1 MSDQTLFEE
10 TNTTPATPVTDNVQV
25 QTTDDG
31 YGSMLQGIKTADG
44 RQKYANLS
52 DALNSIQPAGQHIST
67 LESENSVLR
76 EELDSWKARL
86 TAAEALSMQPS
97 TTTGNPQTENTSTGI
112 DVDAIVQQVQA
123 GLSAQEQQK
132 LYLQRV
138 EGLKT
143 QLVGKFGEKAGDIYK
158 ARLASIGI
166 SEKTLLDAEVQSPGA
181 AWKFLGLDTESVPQ
195 TNSLPNSSLNLT
207 STQNKQT
214 TAPKSYRPTGQARPG
229 EKFAAQR
236 EETLK
241 RLQGQGNI

>member
-1 MSDQTLFEE
+1 M
-10 TNTTPATPVTDNVQV
+10 
-25 QTTDDG
+25 
-31 YGSMLQGIKTADG
+31 
-44 RQKYANLS
+44 
-52 DALNSIQPAGQHIST
+52 
-67 LESENSVLR
+67 
-76 EELDSWKARL
+76 
-86 TAAEALSMQPS
+86 
-97 TTTGNPQTENTSTGI
+97 
-112 DVDAIVQQVQA
+112 QQVQA